1 MTTDGDLRGGCE
13 HRGGACGFRHRE
25 PEQEGPSLGR
35 WGRAWDAGAE
45 PGTLEAI
52 YKALRALGNKDLD
65 ALMANVTK
73 LTVTGLHDGQPSF
86 CVGRAV

>member
-25 PEQEGPSLGR
+25 PEQEG
-35 WGRAWDAGAE
+35 
-45 PGTLEAI
+45 TLEAI
-52 YKALRALGNKDLD
+52 YEALRALGNEDLD
-65 ALMANVTK
+65 ALMANMTK